1 MAKYKKINEGIIDNF
16 IDKIFAKTAAK
27 MHSKAIAK
35 LSKEDPNFAKNYKE
49 LQKLRDKMEKDLKK
63 KGMTIAQRAAQIDRE
78 DIQEK

>member
-63 KGMTIAQRAAQIDRE
+63 EGYDYSSKSCSNR
-78 DIQEK
+78 